1 MDEQNVQQQST
12 ETNNAPAAPEGNAQ
26 PIESAPATNE
36 GAKAPEAQPAKEQ
49 PAAKEGSSQQYDTL
63 LGNKPAESN
72 QSNTDKADGEGKD
85 QAVIYDLKA
94 SIPEG
99 FEYSQEE
106 SNKFIDVIKGMNLSN
121 EQANAI
127 AKYGFEW
134 AGNLRNQFQAEIDNM
149 VKDWGETA
157 KTELGA
163 DCDKVLAKAG
173 GTISLLEKEIP
184 NLRNCLAETGAG
196 NRVEII
202 RAFALLND
210 RLSGDPGMATGAG
223 PLSNNKVISARYPNT
238 DFSRYK

>member
-1 MDEQNVQQQST
+1 MDEQNVQQQPT
-12 ETNNAPAAPEGNAQ
+12 EANNAPTAPEGNAQ
-26 PIESAPATNE
+26 PTESKPATNE

-49 PAAKEGSSQQYDTL
+49 PKEGGSTKYDTL
-63 LGNKPAESN
+63 LGDKPAESN
-72 QSNTDKADGEGKD
+72 QSNTDKTDGEGKE
-85 QAVIYDLKA
+85 QAVVYDLKA

-99 FEYSQEE
+99 FEYSEEE

-121 EQANAI
+121 DQANAI

-134 AGNLRNQFQAEIDNM
+134 AGSLRNQFQAEIDNM
-149 VKDWGETA
+149 VKGWGETA

-173 GTISLLEKEIP
+173 SAISLLEKEIP
-184 NLRNCLAETGAG
+184 NLRTCLAETGAG
-196 NRVEII
+196 NRVEMI
-202 RAFALLND
+202 RAFALLGD

-223 PLSNNKVISARYPNT
+223 PLSNNNVISARYPNT